1 MKKIFAIVF
10 LLIIAVI
17 FSSCQKTIVEK
28 KSVKYVKAIR
38 LQPTVFSEKRF
49 FSGIS
54 KSEAESKF
62 SFKLNGTIKR
72 IYVKA
77 GEKVKKGQLLAE
89 LDSDIYRLQKEQ
101 AQAGVERMQAIYDN
115 VEKIYN
121 RIKNLYENN
130 AVPKNKF
137 DEVSAKFAEAKAG
150 LDAYNKKLH
159 MAVLQLSYTRLYST
173 VNGYVA
179 YKTMERGENIGAG
192 MPLIIVNSSAETKVE
207 FAVSENIVGKIHK
220 NDEVKVRFDAFP
232 NKVFNAKIDEI
243 SVSSIAALPST
254 FPVTAIIDDAKKII
268 RSDMTATVTVFLSK
282 NKKLVIKIPSH
293 TILKE
298 NNDFFV
304 FVLKKASNDL
314 YKVKKIKIEL
324 GELTNSGFVV
334 KKGLKKGDLLV
345 VAGLHS
351 ISNGLT
357 VKLYKNSL

>member
-1 MKKIFAIVF
+1 MKRNFALVF
-10 LLIIAVI
+10 LLITVFI
-17 FSSCQKTIVEK
+17 FSSCQKKVVETD
-28 KSVKYVKAIR
+28 SIKYVRAVK
-38 LQPTVFSEKRF
+38 LEPTTFSEKRF

-54 KSEAESKF
+54 KSEAVSKF

-72 IYVKA
+72 IYVKV
-77 GEKVKKGQLLAE
+77 GQKVKKGQLLAE

-101 AQAGVERMQAIYDN
+101 AEAGVERMQAIYDN

-121 RIKNLYENN
+121 RVKNLYENN

-137 DEVSAKFAEAKAG
+137 DEVSAKFSEAKAG

-159 MAVLQLSYTRLYST
+159 MAMLQLSYTRLYSN

-207 FAVSENIVGKIHK
+207 FAVSENIVGKLHK
-220 NDEVKVRFDAFP
+220 GDDVKVRFDAFP
-232 NKVFNAKIDEI
+232 NKVFDAKIDEI

-254 FPVTAIIDDAKKII
+254 YPVTAVIDDSKKMI

-282 NKKLVIKIPSH
+282 NKDMVIKIPSH
-293 TILKE
+293 TVLKE
-298 NNDFFV
+298 NNNFYV
-304 FVLKKASNDL
+304 FVLKKTSGDL
-314 YKVKKIKIEL
+314 YKVEKRKIEL

-334 KKGLKKGDLLV
+334 KSGLKKGDLLV
-345 VAGLHS
+345 TAGLHS
-351 ISNGLT
+351 ISDGLS